1 MSTLHLMCIPITY
14 YVHMQ
19 AIGSPKGVTL
29 LEFEAG
35 EQEDQQQD
43 TQGEGGQDLEDLP
56 ECPDH

>member
-1 MSTLHLMCIPITY
+1 MCIPITY